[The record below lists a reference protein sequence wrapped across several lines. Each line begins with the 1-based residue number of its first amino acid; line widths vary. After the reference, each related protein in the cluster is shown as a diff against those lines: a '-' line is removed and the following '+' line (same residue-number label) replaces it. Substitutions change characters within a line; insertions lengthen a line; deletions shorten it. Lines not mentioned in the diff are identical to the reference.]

1 MQQNAEYVK
10 ESCKRP
16 IALERFLFVYHIS
29 VKNRLNCY
37 LVYVICLLEGMIVKN
52 CDCGLENPKAIGE
65 GALSSLRSKFF
76 IIRTGHMLVDNLSI
90 FSSLSITYIINCWP
104 FSHTSHMF
112 LWPWSELGK
121 SRPLDCRI
129 RYCDPIGKIHN
140 FFSPK
145 YLKPNV
151 SLILKICK

>member
-65 GALSSLRSKFF
+65 GGTFKFEVKVF
-76 IIRTGHMLVDNLSI
+76 HYTD
-90 FSSLSITYIINCWP
+90 
-104 FSHTSHMF
+104 
-112 LWPWSELGK
+112 
-121 SRPLDCRI
+121 RPYAGR
-129 RYCDPIGKIHN
+129 
-140 FFSPK
+140 
-145 YLKPNV
+145 
-151 SLILKICK
+151 